1 MERWQKK
8 KKSEESH
15 TYLIF
20 FYSASSFPAAPQHEH
35 LIIPALPLQGC
46 FPPLPLPSAFGENHS
61 LNWKRDPGATDAG
74 LTFLSASP
82 SPPLC

>member
-1 MERWQKK
+1 M
-8 KKSEESH
+8 
-15 TYLIF
+15 YLF
-20 FYSASSFPAAPQHEH
+20 LFRLLFLRCTSARA
-35 LIIPALPLQGC
+35 LIIPPLPLQGC

-82 SPPLC
+82 SPPLFLDN